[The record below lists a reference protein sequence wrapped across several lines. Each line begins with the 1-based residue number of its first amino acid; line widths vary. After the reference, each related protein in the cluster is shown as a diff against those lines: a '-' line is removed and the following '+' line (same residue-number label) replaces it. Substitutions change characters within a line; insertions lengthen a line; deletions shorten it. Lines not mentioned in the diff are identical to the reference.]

1 LAEPAEEMEQKLS
14 AGLGKGQISEFVQ
27 NDEVHL
33 GQMLGEPPLRPV
45 AGLDFEAVDKVD
57 HVVEA
62 PTGAGSD
69 AAPGDCD
76 GQMGLAGAGQDSVT
90 MPGVRRSRSG
100 STIRFILDAARWCRS
115 RSGGGSQ
122 ARITWSWFSQ
132 TARSLWS
139 RPGWRRQWLALPL
152 SPRALGYRSVGSSS
166 CAHDSI
172 RF

>member
-1 LAEPAEEMEQKLS
+1 MGQAVEQRGDHLGVAEHAGPFSEGEIGGDDNGGALAEPAEEMEQKLS

-76 GQMGLAGAGQDSVT
+76 GQMGLAGAGAADQHDVALLGDEAAGGLVWSVHT
-90 MPGVRRSRSG
+90 PSG
-100 STIRFILDAARWCRS
+100 ADFITATPVLKFS
-115 RSGGGSQ
+115 VYTGGG
-122 ARITWSWFSQ
+122 
-132 TARSLWS
+132 
-139 RPGWRRQWLALPL
+139 GN
-152 SPRALGYRSVGSSS
+152 
-166 CAHDSI
+166 
-172 RF
+172 